1 MLCHRQA
8 SALCAADPQI
18 RHLSRDSAR
27 RAPHRVRIT
36 ATAQIPAS
44 RNDRALNSTANSAT
58 PSPAHSPDGS
68 ATLESAS
75 AATSAS
81 GDSSPPNGSARPL
94 TSGSATNGRARGTG
108 GGNGEGEA
116 ESERA
121 AMRAAIRERTKAVRA
136 RYARVKDVRKEH
148 IPPDVFD
155 YLRAVQEVIQGD
167 QGGESRASSTTA
179 AAPFPL
185 PFPPLPLPFPQLPL
199 PAPLPPL
206 PLPVPPFLESLFP
219 GSAGAAVESS
229 AGAGSEERAAEK
241 AESGPPRFLCP
252 ADAVPPSDAGLLPRL
267 FFLPGIEGTGFGLQ
281 LHHKTLA
288 RYALVWTA
296 KGDQQL
302 GKVHSRLFEVTCLFV
317 PLSDRT
323 DFTRLVDLV
332 EEEVVT
338 CLHVPLS
345 DRTSFTRLV
354 DLVEE
359 EVVREHKLN
368 PSRALF
374 ILGESFG
381 ALLALAVSA
390 RNPKLPI
397 TLVLVNPA
405 TSFPRSPLHPL
416 IPVLRSIPPDV
427 YRVFPYLLS
436 FTMAMCLSTP
446 RLATIF
452 AQAPSQ
458 PPPSLPPGTPM
469 RMASRRVPL
478 DASPLDCLLQLRQ
491 NLLDLLPI
499 LPARHAAHSFSP
511 LPPSLLPGNP
521 IRMASGRVPLDASP
535 LDRLVQLRQNLLDLL
550 PILPLVADILPQ
562 ETLEWKLDLLEE
574 GSAAVEPVLKDIK
587 HTTLIV
593 AGGEDQMLPSEEE
606 AKRLHKEMAACT
618 TVVKQCPNSGHTL
631 LLVSAWLL
639 WYEGWHR
646 EGDGVTEGWVHQ
658 GMMKGAL
665 GDGSLHHGG
674 QAVPQLGAHTA
685 AGERHGVVLT
695 EQTCA
700 TLLPYYSLLKFPNLS
715 SSLPTPT
722 LPLQEA
728 DIDLASI
735 IKGAGVYRRSSSRRE
750 DPQVDGFVLPTVE
763 EFARS
768 KGGMDGTIRL
778 MCSPVFLSTVVDDAR
793 DTTDLS
799 RVLRNSSSPSHSSH
813 SSSSSSSARIVLGL
827 EGIATDERPLLFVG
841 NHQTYAPDLSPLIA
855 ELLAHGVPL
864 RGLTHPVALG
874 MHNPMAE
881 EFRLCSAG
889 LVLLP
894 LGPLPT
900 PIHVPSPPPSPL
912 APSSPLFA
920 SLVPRLHRA
929 QPHGRGVPSFPG
941 SIEHNPMA
949 EEFRLFGAV
958 PVTPKVLHRLMATD
972 QAALL
977 FPGGMREAL
986 RKRAALLFPGGMRE
1000 ALRKRVLHRLLATD
1014 QAALLFPRG
1023 MREALRKRVSGT
1035 REEMNACWCWAG
1047 ELTLGGGS
1055 LHRLMAT
1062 DQAALLFPGGMRE
1075 ALRKRGEEYKLFWP
1089 HRAEFVRMAVKFGA
1103 VIIPF
1108 ASVGVDDA
1116 YNFVLDAD
1124 ELPNVPVYGE
1134 QIKQFMDYVPKVRED
1149 EIAGPAAERFLAPVV
1164 LPSKINRL
1172 YIKFGA
1178 PIRTAVLA
1186 SKINRLYIKFGAPI
1200 RTAGTPLLSP
1210 PLSCSLAPTHLNAP
1224 CGAGGAAEYAVLP
1237 SMREVLTDQQAT
1249 AALYAHVKGEVARG
1263 IEQGPCTLTLPSLTP
1278 LPSHPSGMREVL
1290 TDQQAAAALYAHVK
1304 REVEAGIEYLLR
1316 KREEDPYADLG
1327 ARLLYEATWGGER
1340 QAPTFKP

>member
-1 MLCHRQA
+1 MLRSHVAACLSFPFRNFRVPSFSVVASVSHTVLSHASLSHTLLSLRPSPPHSLLYSTLVPQISSAMLCHRQA

-18 RHLSRDSAR
+18 RPLSRDSAR
-27 RAPHRVRIT
+27 RAPHRLRIT
-36 ATAQIPAS
+36 ATAQIPGS
-44 RNDRALNSTANSAT
+44 RNERALNSTADSAT
-58 PSPAHSPDGS
+58 PFPAHSPNGS
-68 ATLESAS
+68 AALESAS
-75 AATSAS
+75 AASAS
-81 GDSSPPNGSARPL
+81 ADSSPPNGSARPL
-94 TSGSATNGRARGTG
+94 TNGSTTNGSARGTR

-116 ESERA
+116 ERERA
-121 AMRAAIRERTKAVRA
+121 AMRAAMRERTRAVRA
-136 RYARVKDVRKEH
+136 RYARVKDVRKEYV
-148 IPPDVFD
+148 PPDVFD

-167 QGGESRASSTTA
+167 QGSESRANSTA
-179 AAPFPL
+179 SAAPFPL
-185 PFPPLPLPFPQLPL
+185 PFPPHPLPLPQLPL
-199 PAPLPPL
+199 PVPLPPL

-219 GSAGAAVESS
+219 GSADAGVDSS
-229 AGAGSEERAAEK
+229 AGAGSGERGAEK

-252 ADAVPPSDAGLLPRL
+252 ADAVPPSDEGLLPRL
-267 FFLPGIEGTGFGLQ
+267 FFLPGGATRSARGAGIEGTGFGLQ

-288 RYALVWTA
+288 R
-296 KGDQQL
+296 
-302 GKVHSRLFEVTCLFV
+302 LFE
-317 PLSDRT
+317 
-323 DFTRLVDLV
+323 
-332 EEEVVT
+332 VT

-345 DRTSFTRLV
+345 DRTSFKGLV

-359 EVVREHKLN
+359 EVVREHQLN

-436 FTMAMCLSTP
+436 FTM
-446 RLATIF
+446 
-452 AQAPSQ
+452 
-458 PPPSLPPGTPM
+458 
-469 RMASRRVPL
+469 
-478 DASPLDCLLQLRQ
+478 
-491 NLLDLLPI
+491 
-499 LPARHAAHSFSP
+499 
-511 LPPSLLPGNP
+511 GNP

-535 LDRLVQLRQNLLDLL
+535 LDRLLQLRQNLLDLL

-562 ETLEWKLDLLEE
+562 ATLEWKLDLLEE

-606 AKRLHKEMAACT
+606 AKRIHKDMAACT
-618 TVVKQCPNSGHTL
+618 TIVKQCPNSGHTL
-631 LLVSAWLL
+631 LL
-639 WYEGWHR
+639 
-646 EGDGVTEGWVHQ
+646 
-658 GMMKGAL
+658 
-665 GDGSLHHGG
+665 
-674 QAVPQLGAHTA
+674 
-685 AGERHGVVLT
+685 
-695 EQTCA
+695 
-700 TLLPYYSLLKFPNLS
+700 
-715 SSLPTPT
+715 
-722 LPLQEA
+722 EA

-768 KGGMDGTIRL
+768 KGGMDSSIRL
-778 MCSPVFLSTVVDDAR
+778 MCSPVFLSTVVDDER
-793 DTTDLS
+793 HTTHLS
-799 RVLRNSSSPSHSSH
+799 RVLRHSSASSSA
-813 SSSSSSSARIVLGL
+813 SSSARIVLGL
-827 EGIATDERPLLFVG
+827 EGIPTGERPLLFVG

-874 MHNPMAE
+874 M
-881 EFRLCSAG
+881 
-889 LVLLP
+889 
-894 LGPLPT
+894 
-900 PIHVPSPPPSPL
+900 
-912 APSSPLFA
+912 
-920 SLVPRLHRA
+920 
-929 QPHGRGVPSFPG
+929 FPG

-958 PVTPKVLHRLMATD
+958 PVTP
-972 QAALL
+972 
-977 FPGGMREAL
+977 
-986 RKRAALLFPGGMRE
+986 
-1000 ALRKRVLHRLLATD
+1000 RV
-1014 QAALLFPRG
+1014 
-1023 MREALRKRVSGT
+1023 
-1035 REEMNACWCWAG
+1035 
-1047 ELTLGGGS
+1047 

-1149 EIAGPAAERFLAPVV
+1149 EIAGPAVERFLAPVV
-1164 LPSKINRL
+1164 LPKKINRL

-1178 PIRTAVLA
+1178 PIRTA
-1186 SKINRLYIKFGAPI
+1186 
-1200 RTAGTPLLSP
+1200 
-1210 PLSCSLAPTHLNAP
+1210 
-1224 CGAGGAAEYAVLP
+1224 
-1237 SMREVLTDQQAT
+1237 
-1249 AALYAHVKGEVARG
+1249 
-1263 IEQGPCTLTLPSLTP
+1263 
-1278 LPSHPSGMREVL
+1278 GMREVL

-1304 REVEAGIEYLLR
+1304 GEVEAGIEYLLR

-1327 ARLLYEATWGGER
+1327 TRLVYEASWGGER

>member
-18 RHLSRDSAR
+18 RPLSRDSAR
-27 RAPHRVRIT
+27 RAPHCVRIT

-44 RNDRALNSTANSAT
+44 RNERALSSTATSAT
-58 PSPAHSPDGS
+58 PSPAHSPSGS
-68 ATLESAS
+68 STLESVSAAS
-75 AATSAS
+75 ASA
-81 GDSSPPNGSARPL
+81 DSPPPNGSARPL
-94 TSGSATNGRARGTG
+94 TNVTATNGRAKGTG
-108 GGNGEGEA
+108 GENGEGEA
-116 ESERA
+116 ERERA
-121 AMRAAIRERTKAVRA
+121 AMRAVMRERTRVVRA

-155 YLRAVQEVIQGD
+155 YLRAVQEVIQGN
-167 QGGESRASSTTA
+167 QGGESRASSA
-179 AAPFPL
+179 ASAAPFPL

-267 FFLPGIEGTGFGLQ
+267 FFLPGGGTRSIEGSGFGLQ

-288 RYALVWTA
+288 R
-296 KGDQQL
+296 
-302 GKVHSRLFEVTCLFV
+302 LFE
-317 PLSDRT
+317 
-323 DFTRLVDLV
+323 
-332 EEEVVT
+332 VT

-354 DLVEE
+354 ELVEE

-390 RNPKLPI
+390 RNTKLPI

-436 FTMAMCLSTP
+436 FTM
-446 RLATIF
+446 
-452 AQAPSQ
+452 
-458 PPPSLPPGTPM
+458 
-469 RMASRRVPL
+469 
-478 DASPLDCLLQLRQ
+478 
-491 NLLDLLPI
+491 
-499 LPARHAAHSFSP
+499 
-511 LPPSLLPGNP
+511 GNP
-521 IRMASGRVPLDASP
+521 IRMASGQVPLDASP

-606 AKRLHKEMAACT
+606 AKRLHKEMAAYK

-631 LLVSAWLL
+631 LL
-639 WYEGWHR
+639 
-646 EGDGVTEGWVHQ
+646 
-658 GMMKGAL
+658 
-665 GDGSLHHGG
+665 
-674 QAVPQLGAHTA
+674 
-685 AGERHGVVLT
+685 
-695 EQTCA
+695 
-700 TLLPYYSLLKFPNLS
+700 
-715 SSLPTPT
+715 
-722 LPLQEA
+722 EA

-735 IKGAGVYRRSSSRRE
+735 IKGAGVYRRSSSKRE

-813 SSSSSSSARIVLGL
+813 SSSSSLSARIVLGL
-827 EGIATDERPLLFVG
+827 EGIPTDERPLLFVG

-864 RGLTHPVALG
+864 RGLAHPIALG
-874 MHNPMAE
+874 M
-881 EFRLCSAG
+881 
-889 LVLLP
+889 
-894 LGPLPT
+894 
-900 PIHVPSPPPSPL
+900 
-912 APSSPLFA
+912 
-920 SLVPRLHRA
+920 
-929 QPHGRGVPSFPG
+929 FPG

-986 RKRAALLFPGGMRE
+986 RKR
-1000 ALRKRVLHRLLATD
+1000 VLHRLLATD
-1014 QAALLFPRG
+1014 QAALLFLGG

-1035 REEMNACWCWAG
+1035 GEEMNACWCWAG

-1075 ALRKRGEEYKLFWP
+1075 ALRKQGEEYKLFWP
-1089 HRAEFVRMAVKFGA
+1089 HRAEFVRMAVSHHA
-1103 VIIPF
+1103 
-1108 ASVGVDDA
+1108 A
-1116 YNFVLDAD
+1116 
-1124 ELPNVPVYGE
+1124 NVHGE
-1134 QIKQFMDYVPKVRED
+1134 KMNEFMDP
-1149 EIAGPAAERFLAPVV
+1149 PV
-1164 LPSKINRL
+1164 
-1172 YIKFGA
+1172 F
-1178 PIRTAVLA
+1178 
-1186 SKINRLYIKFGAPI
+1186 
-1200 RTAGTPLLSP
+1200 
-1210 PLSCSLAPTHLNAP
+1210 PLSFFHLP
-1224 CGAGGAAEYAVLP
+1224 H
-1237 SMREVLTDQQAT
+1237 
-1249 AALYAHVKGEVARG
+1249 HV
-1263 IEQGPCTLTLPSLTP
+1263 IHTIPIS
-1278 LPSHPSGMREVL
+1278 
-1290 TDQQAAAALYAHVK
+1290 
-1304 REVEAGIEYLLR
+1304 
-1316 KREEDPYADLG
+1316 
-1327 ARLLYEATWGGER
+1327 
-1340 QAPTFKP
+1340 

>member
-8 SALCAADPQI
+8 SALRAADPQI
-18 RHLSRDSAR
+18 RPLSRDSAR

-36 ATAQIPAS
+36 ATAQIPAP
-44 RNDRALNSTANSAT
+44 RNERAQNSTANSAT
-58 PSPAHSPDGS
+58 PSPAHSPNGS
-68 ATLESAS
+68 AALESSSAASAS
-75 AATSAS
+75 ADTSPS
-81 GDSSPPNGSARPL
+81 NGSARPL
-94 TSGSATNGRARGTG
+94 TNGSATNGSARGTG

-116 ESERA
+116 ERERA
-121 AMRAAIRERTKAVRA
+121 AMRAAMRERTRAVRA

-167 QGGESRASSTTA
+167 QSGESRASSTAPA
-179 AAPFPL
+179 ATFPL

-199 PAPLPPL
+199 PVPLPPL

-219 GSAGAAVESS
+219 GSAEAGVDSS
-229 AGAGSEERAAEK
+229 AGAGSGERGAER

-252 ADAVPPSDAGLLPRL
+252 ADAVPPSDEGLLPRL
-267 FFLPGIEGTGFGLQ
+267 FFLPGGGTRRARGTGKGGAVRGIEGTGFGLQ

-288 RYALVWTA
+288 R
-296 KGDQQL
+296 
-302 GKVHSRLFEVTCLFV
+302 LFE
-317 PLSDRT
+317 
-323 DFTRLVDLV
+323 
-332 EEEVVT
+332 VT

-345 DRTSFTRLV
+345 DRTDFTRLV

-374 ILGESFG
+374 LLGESFG

-436 FTMAMCLSTP
+436 FTM
-446 RLATIF
+446 
-452 AQAPSQ
+452 
-458 PPPSLPPGTPM
+458 
-469 RMASRRVPL
+469 
-478 DASPLDCLLQLRQ
+478 
-491 NLLDLLPI
+491 
-499 LPARHAAHSFSP
+499 
-511 LPPSLLPGNP
+511 GNP
-521 IRMASGRVPLDASP
+521 MRMASGRVPLDASP
-535 LDRLVQLRQNLLDLL
+535 LDRLMQLRQNLLDLL

-562 ETLEWKLDLLEE
+562 ATLEWKLDLLEE
-574 GSAAVEPVLKDIK
+574 GSAAVEPVLKGIK

-606 AKRLHKEMAACT
+606 AKRLHKEMGACT

-631 LLVSAWLL
+631 LL
-639 WYEGWHR
+639 
-646 EGDGVTEGWVHQ
+646 
-658 GMMKGAL
+658 
-665 GDGSLHHGG
+665 
-674 QAVPQLGAHTA
+674 
-685 AGERHGVVLT
+685 
-695 EQTCA
+695 
-700 TLLPYYSLLKFPNLS
+700 
-715 SSLPTPT
+715 
-722 LPLQEA
+722 EA
-728 DIDLASI
+728 DVDLASI

-778 MCSPVFLSTVVDDAR
+778 MCSPVFLSTVVDDER
-793 DTTDLS
+793 DTTDLH
-799 RVLRNSSSPSHSSH
+799 RVLGNSSLPSSSFRSSSSSTSSPSSS
-813 SSSSSSSARIVLGL
+813 SSSSSSSAHIVLGL
-827 EGIATDERPLLFVG
+827 EGIPVDERPLLFVG

-874 MHNPMAE
+874 M
-881 EFRLCSAG
+881 
-889 LVLLP
+889 
-894 LGPLPT
+894 
-900 PIHVPSPPPSPL
+900 
-912 APSSPLFA
+912 
-920 SLVPRLHRA
+920 
-929 QPHGRGVPSFPG
+929 FPG
-941 SIEHNPMA
+941 AIEHNPMA

-958 PVTPKVLHRLMATD
+958 PVTPKVLHRL
-972 QAALL
+972 L
-977 FPGGMREAL
+977 
-986 RKRAALLFPGGMRE
+986 
-1000 ALRKRVLHRLLATD
+1000 
-1014 QAALLFPRG
+1014 
-1023 MREALRKRVSGT
+1023 
-1035 REEMNACWCWAG
+1035 
-1047 ELTLGGGS
+1047 
-1055 LHRLMAT
+1055 AT

-1134 QIKQFMDYVPKVRED
+1134 RMKEFMDYVPKLMDYAPTRPIHLLVLLFSHSRFTSLPLLPPTPLTHPSPLNPSREDEIAGPAVERED

-1164 LPSKINRL
+1164 LPKKINRM

-1178 PIRTAVLA
+1178 PIRTA
-1186 SKINRLYIKFGAPI
+1186 
-1200 RTAGTPLLSP
+1200 
-1210 PLSCSLAPTHLNAP
+1210 
-1224 CGAGGAAEYAVLP
+1224 
-1237 SMREVLTDQQAT
+1237 
-1249 AALYAHVKGEVARG
+1249 
-1263 IEQGPCTLTLPSLTP
+1263 
-1278 LPSHPSGMREVL
+1278 GMREVL

-1304 REVEAGIEYLLR
+1304 GEVESGIEHAGGVDR
-1316 KREEDPYADLG
+1316 PAGSSGAVRTREG
-1327 ARLLYEATWGGER
+1327 GGGER
-1340 QAPTFKP
+1340 DRVLAEEETGGPLSQSCPSALTHRSCNASHFTTHACRSPLMLGSTRACPLPPHINAKPCCYYSSGSLARALSLTAAAMPLSTHTRLLFPWLLCTSVQKLANVT